1 MTTLFVLAGGL
12 GSRLQSVVSDR
23 PKALAEIAGAP
34 LLHHQLLNWA
44 KQGVGDV
51 VLMAGVMGE
60 QIQTF
65 IDMEFKDRAK
75 DLNMSIQVINEKSPL
90 GTGGAV
96 LNALSELNHEERFL
110 LTNADT
116 WLSSGLTE
124 LASRECN
131 SIGIVEMAF
140 PDRYGT
146 VEFDDIGVS
155 AFREKNPG
163 MQSGLINAGLYFL
176 DPAIFNEF
184 LVGTNFSLEKEVLPA
199 LVRARNLQAVM
210 LDSDFF
216 DIGIPEDYEIFG
228 EFFLKNNVGIS

>member
-75 DLNMSIQVINEKSPL
+75 DQ
-90 GTGGAV
+90 T
-96 LNALSELNHEERFL
+96 
-110 LTNADT
+110 
-116 WLSSGLTE
+116 
-124 LASRECN
+124 
-131 SIGIVEMAF
+131 
-140 PDRYGT
+140 
-146 VEFDDIGVS
+146 
-155 AFREKNPG
+155 
-163 MQSGLINAGLYFL
+163 
-176 DPAIFNEF
+176 
-184 LVGTNFSLEKEVLPA
+184 
-199 LVRARNLQAVM
+199 
-210 LDSDFF
+210 
-216 DIGIPEDYEIFG
+216 
-228 EFFLKNNVGIS
+228 